1 MVQTFLF
8 ILFISFFTYDN
19 NLIWLTFFLQ
29 QFSYLTVMNL
39 SNNQSIRTMPDVSNV
54 ESLRE
59 LWLDDC
65 MNLTTIHES
74 IGFVKHLIHLSAS
87 GCTKLENFL
96 QTMVLPS
103 LEVLDLNLCV
113 KLEHFLDIVNKMM
126 NKPLQ
131 IHMMHTS
138 IKKLPS
144 SIGNLILDLFR

>member
-1 MVQTFLF
+1 
-8 ILFISFFTYDN
+8 
-19 NLIWLTFFLQ
+19 
-29 QFSYLTVMNL
+29 
-39 SNNQSIRTMPDVSNV
+39 
-54 ESLRE
+54 
-59 LWLDDC
+59 

-126 NKPLQ
+126 NKPLK

-144 SIGNLILDLFR
+144 SIGNLIGLVSIEIQHSKNFKCLPSSLFTLSNVVAFKFGGYVPNLVNLSEDFYMIVLQMPLFG